1 VASKSNSTSANTN
14 ANTSS
19 SGNNIWIVALVLM
32 VVIGTGVFWWA
43 RYASAAAAAA
53 RDGIVLTPE
62 AKAYV
67 RNLKIAEQ
75 EIKAN
80 ESYMKLSLVEIT
92 GKIRNEGDRG
102 VEVVEIYCRFYD
114 AYGQIVTR
122 ERVAIVR
129 AKMGGLKPGEEK
141 PFRLAFD
148 TIPESWNQA
157 KPELIIAGIRFSN

>member
-1 VASKSNSTSANTN
+1 VASKSTSTSSNNT
-14 ANTSS
+14 
-19 SGNNIWIVALVLM
+19 WIVAVILM
-32 VVIGTGVFWWA
+32 VAIGTGVFWWA
-43 RYASAAAAAA
+43 RYASAASAAAK
-53 RDGIVLTPE
+53 DGIALTPE

-67 RNLKIAEQ
+67 RSLKITEP

-80 ESYMKLSLVEIT
+80 ESYMKLSLVELT
-92 GKIRNEGDRG
+92 GKIKNDGDRS
-102 VEVVEIYCRFYD
+102 VEVVEIYCSFYD

-122 ERVAIVR
+122 ERVPIVR

-157 KPELIIAGIRFSN
+157 MPNLVIAGIRFSN